1 MPCFSRIWHML
12 LEDTIRKKYEN
23 IKPVLNEQ
31 QRRLWAA
38 SEALSLGYG
47 GVSILQKAT
56 NLSRPTIHNGIKELK
71 KGFSDEEIH
80 RIRRKGGGRKSIEEE
95 FPGLLSKLKQIIE
108 PATRGDPTQP
118 LLWTSKST
126 RHIAQELKQKNFN
139 ISYKTV
145 ARILEDDLGYSLQ
158 SNRKTLSGLHD
169 QARDDQFRYINDT
182 IKKFQQIDEPAIS
195 VDTKKKELVGN
206 YKNAGL
212 EWRLHGDPREVNVHD
227 FESGKKS
234 KKAIPYGVYDM
245 KWNTA
250 WVSVGMDHDT
260 AEFAVESIRR
270 WWVKMGST
278 YYPKAKRLL
287 VIADGGG
294 SNSSRCRL
302 WKYRLQQ
309 FANQADLE
317 VTVCHLPPGTSKWN
331 QIEHRLFCHITK
343 NWAAKPL
350 INYETIVNLISHTT
364 TKDGLKM
371 NSEIDYGIYETKK
384 KISTEEMASLNIH
397 YHSED
402 RKWNYTIT
410 PATPR

>member
-1 MPCFSRIWHML
+1 ML

-80 RIRRKGGGRKSIEEE
+80 RIRHKGGGRKSTEEE
-95 FPGLLSKLKQIIE
+95 FPGLLSELKQIIE
-108 PATRGDPTQP
+108 PLTRGDPMQP

-158 SNRKTLSGLHD
+158 SNRKTLSGRHD
-169 QARDDQFRYINDT
+169 QARDDQFKYINDA
-182 IKKFQQIDEPAIS
+182 IKKFQQSDQPAIS

-206 YKNAGL
+206 YKNAGF
-212 EWRLHGDPREVNVHD
+212 EWRLHGSPREVNVHD

-234 KKAIPYGVYDM
+234 KKAIPYGIYDM

-250 WVSVGMDHDT
+250 WVSVGIDHDT

-270 WWVKMGST
+270 WWEKMGFT
-278 YYPKAKRLL
+278 CYPKAKRLL
-287 VIADGGG
+287 IIADGGG

-309 FANQADLE
+309 FANQTNLE
-317 VTVCHLPPGTSKWN
+317 ITVCHLPPGTSKWN

-343 NWAAKPL
+343 NWAAQPL

-364 TKDGLKM
+364 TKDGLKVD
-371 NSEIDYGIYETKK
+371 SEIDYGTYETKK

-397 YHSED
+397 YHNED

-410 PATPR
+410 PATFR